1 MTSRRAAIAMS
12 GDELAG
18 FITGERIVTCAT
30 NGVRGWPH
38 VMPLWYVVRG
48 QDLWAWTFA
57 KSQKARN
64 LQRDPRATLQIEAG
78 DSYDQLRGA
87 MLEARATIH
96 RELETVTGLGIELL
110 THYAPRWRRPRNA
123 TARGRGPGPQA
134 GRAAVHAGA
143 DRQLRSPQARLTL
156 APTWI
161 GWRSMPDSIKAL
173 ARLVAA
179 AGVNVSPGQ
188 TVVLRA
194 TLGQEQLA
202 REVVGASYELGAHYV
217 DVAYGDPHVRKV
229 RLTQAPEAAL
239 GQLPPWRRRFPL
251 DVEQAGGAMIS
262 LSGPVAPHLLDD
274 VDPGRIG
281 RDQVAMPEPMEVIAR
296 QRMRWTIAPGPTAG
310 WAKPRVR

>member
-38 VMPLWYVVRG
+38 VMPLWFVVRG

-110 THYAPRWRRPRNA
+110 TRYAPD
-123 TARGRGPGPQA
+123 
-134 GRAAVHAGA
+134 GA
-143 DRQLRSPQARLTL
+143 DPETLRPV
-156 APTWI
+156 
-161 GWRSMPDSIKAL
+161 
-173 ARLVAA
+173 VAA
-179 AGVNVSPGQ
+179 
-188 TVVLRA
+188 
-194 TLGQEQLA
+194 
-202 REVVGASYELGAHYV
+202 
-217 DVAYGDPHVRKV
+217 
-229 RLTQAPEAAL
+229 QAPKRVAL
-239 GQLPPWRRRFPL
+239 QFT
-251 DVEQAGGAMIS
+251 
-262 LSGPVAPHLLDD
+262 PV
-274 VDPGRIG
+274 RIASFDH
-281 RDQVAMPEPMEVIAR
+281 RKLA
-296 QRMRWTIAPGPTAG
+296 
-310 WAKPRVR
+310 